1 MTPFDVARLASG
13 SAGVVILGGYSV
25 IPALSV
31 DTLPP
36 RIRRQI
42 ETARPADPDTYGVW
56 SDDPYGDLAGRGAPA
71 LPVYRI
77 PDGGCGAG
85 ALNGLAAGANKDKTA
100 FGLRKF
106 RRPL

>member
-13 SAGVVILGGYSV
+13 SAGVVILGGSSV

-42 ETARPADPDTYGVW
+42 QNARHADPDNYVVC
-56 SDDPYGDLAGRGAPA
+56 SDDPYGDLAGSGAPA
-71 LPVYRI
+71 LPASRV

-85 ALNGLAAGANKDKTA
+85 LLNAQAAVELGRAPCWDR
-100 FGLRKF
+100 GG
-106 RRPL
+106 